1 MTAGT
6 LRLTM
11 AIRMTG
17 THDLVDDRRLA
28 QRIVDGDDEAFEVL
42 VRRHFGQVSRIASR
56 FFRRPD
62 VAEEIVQEVFVK
74 AFTSMRTYRA
84 EMPLEHWLSRITV
97 NACYDQLRRS
107 KRRPETL
114 VSEIA
119 EDAAE
124 FYERL
129 RGPDDGATSAYW
141 QREEARL
148 CAEELLGML
157 APAERLVLTLMVLDD
172 LSAAEVAKVTG
183 WSIAN
188 VKVRAFRAR
197 ARLRRLLAAGDSARG
212 R

>member
-1 MTAGT
+1 
-6 LRLTM
+6 M
-11 AIRMTG
+11 AIRMTAK
-17 THDLVDDRRLA
+17 HDLVDDRRLA
-28 QRIVDGDDEAFEVL
+28 ERIVGGDDEAFEDL
-42 VRRHFGQVSRIASR
+42 VRRHFAQISRITGR
-56 FFRRPD
+56 FFRRPE
-62 VAEEIVQEVFVK
+62 VAEDVVQEVFIK
-74 AFTSMRTYRA
+74 AFSSMGTYRA

-107 KRRPETL
+107 KRRPETP

-119 EDAAE
+119 EDPAA

-129 RGPDDGATSAYW
+129 RAPEDGATSAYW

-157 APAERLVLTLMVLDD
+157 APAERLVLTLMVLED

-197 ARLRRLLAAGDSARG
+197 GRLRKLLAAGDSARG